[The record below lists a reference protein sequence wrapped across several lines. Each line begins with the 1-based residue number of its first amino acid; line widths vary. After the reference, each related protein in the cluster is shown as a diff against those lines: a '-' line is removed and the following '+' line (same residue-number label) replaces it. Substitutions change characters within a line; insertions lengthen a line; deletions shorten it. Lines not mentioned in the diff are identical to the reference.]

1 MSSTDRDIRQSSYMS
16 DTEAMMW
23 AAERDPFLSSGMG
36 SVFTLDQAPD
46 VDRLMEA
53 MLRAS
58 NAVLRL
64 REKVVEGILPAPPR
78 WVIDESFD
86 IRDHISSARLP
97 APATQR
103 ELLDLAA
110 SVISEPFDK
119 TKPLWKFVAVTGSKS
134 RRKDA
139 VKGAIVMKLHHSIS
153 DGIGAMRLAELY
165 MDLERDPPPKPPLP
179 DLAPADHVP
188 EDGIEAVVADVGHV
202 VKRQLAVAR
211 RTAAEVALWGA
222 DPSRMKSAASE
233 VAAAV
238 RSVANQA
245 VGDAAATS
253 GSSGSELWRTR
264 SAERHYEIFD
274 LPLDDLKGAATRLG
288 GSINDVFVA
297 GTVIAASR
305 YHRARDVDVGQF
317 NLSFIISTRSDDAA
331 GGNSFAPVP
340 FSVDATPRTDDEI
353 FLLVKQAMAG
363 KRKKSGQTVGDSM
376 EVMATVANALPSSVL
391 TKIGR
396 ARSAKID
403 WATSNLRAADFPVFV
418 AGAEIAHMYPIG
430 PLGGTAFNLTGMSY
444 NGSFDFGLFVDPVAV
459 EDPSELRDHLK
470 SSYQDLTKGGT

>member
-36 SVFTLDQAPD
+36 SVFTLDQSPD
-46 VDRLMEA
+46 VDRLVEA

-58 NAVLRL
+58 KAVLRL

-86 IRDHISSARLP
+86 IRDHIISVRLP

-110 SVISEPFDK
+110 FVISEPFDK
-119 TKPLWKFVAVTGSKS
+119 AKPLWKFVAVMGSKS

-165 MDLERDPPPKPPLP
+165 MDLERNPPPKPPLP
-179 DLAPADHVP
+179 DLAPAENVP
-188 EDGIEAVVADVGHV
+188 EDGLEAVVADVGHL
-202 VKRQLAVAR
+202 VKRQLTVAR

-245 VGDAAATS
+245 VGDTSTS

-264 SAERHYEIFD
+264 SSKRHYEAFD
-274 LPLDDLKGAATRLG
+274 LPLADLKGAAARLG

-305 YHRARDVDVGQF
+305 YHRARDAEVGRF

-340 FSVDATPRTDDEI
+340 FSVDATPRTDDEMC
-353 FLLVKQAMAG
+353 LLVKQTMAE
-363 KRKKSGQTVGDSM
+363 KRKKSEQTVGDSM

-403 WATSNLRAADFPVFV
+403 WATSNLRAADFPVYV
-418 AGAEIAHMYPIG
+418 AGAEITHMYPIG
-430 PLGGTAFNLTGMSY
+430 PLGGTAFNLTAMSY

-459 EDPSELRDHLK
+459 EDPVELRDHLK
-470 SSYQDLTKGGT
+470 SSYQDLIKGGT